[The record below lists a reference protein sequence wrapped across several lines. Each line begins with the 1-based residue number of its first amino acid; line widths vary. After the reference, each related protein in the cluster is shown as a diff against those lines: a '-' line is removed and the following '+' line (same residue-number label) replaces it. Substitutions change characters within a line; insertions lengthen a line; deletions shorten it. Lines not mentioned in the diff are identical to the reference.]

1 MIRPPFKP
9 EMFRRRSG
17 IAQDEKD
24 LKKWLLDLGIEKR
37 IEFIKELWPIHFRL
51 ALILVQSTQLPI
63 KEVESLFR
71 YWLVEGKHNTAQELI
86 ARLTPMLGEKK
97 FWRIASQEDI
107 PSAMRDFLN
116 YHSGGRL
123 DAELRSFVATAVLR

>member
-1 MIRPPFKP
+1 MITPPFKP
-9 EMFRRRSG
+9 EMFHRRSG

-24 LKKWLLDLGIEKR
+24 LKKWLLGLSVEAR
-37 IEFIKELWPIHFRL
+37 VEFIKELWPIHFRL

-63 KEVESLFR
+63 KEVESLLR

-86 ARLTPMLGEKK
+86 ARLTPMLGENK
-97 FWRIASQEDI
+97 FWKIASKEVM

-123 DAELRSFVATAVLR
+123 DAELRG